1 MNELNALTT
10 SELGIKILHAETGNI
25 TENDINLAIATRSI
39 VIGFQVS
46 VDNAAHRV
54 AESNGVDVRLYDVIY
69 KIVEDVEKAL
79 KGLLDPVYEDKMIG
93 TAEVRALFAL
103 KSGNI
108 AGCVIREG
116 EVRRNAKTRVRRGKE
131 ILVSDLSVA
140 SMKRGQEDARE
151 VRAGIECGIR
161 LDGFDAFKVG
171 DMIEFTVRE
180 RVS

>member
-1 MNELNALTT
+1 M
-10 SELGIKILHAETGNI
+10 
-25 TENDINLAIATRSI
+25 
-39 VIGFQVS
+39 
-46 VDNAAHRV
+46 
-54 AESNGVDVRLYDVIY
+54 
-69 KIVEDVEKAL
+69 
-79 KGLLDPVYEDKMIG
+79 
-93 TAEVRALFAL
+93 
-103 KSGNI
+103 
-108 AGCVIREG
+108 
-116 EVRRNAKTRVRRGKE
+116 RRGKE